1 MIWQKAKGK
10 DRETDVTGEKG
21 RLTERFH
28 NRWMVLF
35 IDEYKD
41 YTGTK
46 LRISNDMK

>member
-10 DRETDVTGEKG
+10 DRETDVTGEKE

-28 NRWMVLF
+28 NRWIALF
-35 IDEYKD
+35 IADYKD
-41 YTGTK
+41 YIETK